1 MTEHIYVPL
10 FTFLRLAGLLPAAV
24 SPRDTLVFAVRRRG
38 ALFRLRRNFPLSFSF
53 ILTFALYTDFTGRP
67 SSDEI
72 SAQLFPARIIEYTFR
87 SYADSSPGSSALA
100 ERASSSP
107 ERPSDDLP

>member
-1 MTEHIYVPL
+1 MFRYSL
-10 FTFLRLAGLLPAAV
+10 FCG
-24 SPRDTLVFAVRRRG
+24 SPDS
-38 ALFRLRRNFPLSFSF
+38 FRLRFLLATLSFLPCVGAARFFGFGVIFPLSFSF

-107 ERPSDDLP
+107 ERPSDDPP